1 MHVLSNKLTDPLVR
15 KSNYNGFIHILIQGP
30 IAFTTEGDR
39 NIESSR
45 VFLYQWREL
54 DGSLSSVEVA
64 EINVTSSVI
73 SYMEGES
80 QETLFRSECAWF
92 WREWL

>member
-1 MHVLSNKLTDPLVR
+1 M
-15 KSNYNGFIHILIQGP
+15 
-30 IAFTTEGDR
+30 
-39 NIESSR
+39 
-45 VFLYQWREL
+45 FLYQWREL

-80 QETLFRSECAWF
+80 QETLFRSECARF
-92 WREWL
+92 GGSGFNDLILLHLRTVNM